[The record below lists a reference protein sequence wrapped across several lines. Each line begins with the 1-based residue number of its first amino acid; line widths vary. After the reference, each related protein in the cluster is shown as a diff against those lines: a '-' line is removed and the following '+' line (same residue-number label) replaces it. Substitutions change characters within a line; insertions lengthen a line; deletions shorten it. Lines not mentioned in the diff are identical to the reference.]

1 LTSAARSPAS
11 TAADRVEFGDGARL
25 SFGADEFVFVELSEE
40 MSLTTT
46 LRVIAIT
53 DELRGRQVPGV
64 VDICPAHVSYML
76 RLAPEELAPTDVL
89 PLLADIHRAA
99 GGSAGVTIRA
109 RVIDMPIYYDDP
121 WTRETLLRFRDRHQA
136 PDLTDL
142 EYSARL
148 NGFDNVQGLV
158 DAHSANPF
166 IATFIGFVPGN
177 AESYQLVPRERQ
189 LEVPKYLRPR
199 TDTPER
205 ALGHGGAFTT
215 IYPVRGAGGFQ
226 LFGRC
231 PLPVFDAEQR
241 LPDFSDSIV
250 LPRSGDI
257 FKYRPIDRDEY
268 DDLRH
273 QVEQADYRHRIHET
287 VFDLDAFTA
296 DPAGYNRTLLEALA
310 DD

>member
-1 LTSAARSPAS
+1 MIKL
-11 TAADRVEFGDGARL
+11 EDGSRL
-25 SFGADEFVFVELSEE
+25 SYGADEFVFIELSEE
-40 MSLTTT
+40 MSLATT

-53 DELRGRQVPGV
+53 DELRNREIPGI

-76 RLAPEELAPTDVL
+76 RVSPEQLDPRDVA
-89 PLLADIHRAA
+89 PLLADIHRGA
-99 GGSAGVTIRA
+99 GGSAGVTIHA
-109 RVIDMPIYYDDP
+109 RVIEMPIFYDDP
-121 WTRETLLRFRDRHQA
+121 WTRETLMRFRDRHQA
-136 PDLTDL
+136 PELTDL

-148 NGFDNVQGLV
+148 NGFDDVRGLIA
-158 DAHSANPF
+158 AHSSNPF

-177 AESYQLVPRERQ
+177 AESYQLVPRDQQ

-226 LFGRC
+226 LFGRS
-231 PLPVFDAEQR
+231 PVPVFDAEQR
-241 LPDFSDSIV
+241 LPDFADSIV

-257 FKYRPIDRDEY
+257 FKYRPIDSDEY
-268 DDLRH
+268 DDLRRG
-273 QVEQADYRHRIHET
+273 VEQGSFRYRIHDT
-287 VFDLDAFTA
+287 VFDLRAFTA
-296 DPAGYNRTLLEALA
+296 DPVAYNRSLLEVLT